1 MDGSPG
7 RKGSSGW
14 RAATPLVAVGRI
26 GLRDPQQKHAVVK
39 AIEGAARRLARTECQ
54 GLLDEFA
61 DASGR
66 PLRAVLEDMDASAPE
81 YLGWVLF
88 HDADPGTCP
97 GPTLVHNDRGR
108 PGRPCVRPEVR
119 ARRLSE
125 REPCRGRDHPRDAP
139 FAGPRREPSVQPP
152 HHAAGPQPVW
162 VVTECAR
169 TSICPNP
176 LI

>member
-14 RAATPLVAVGRI
+14 RAATPLVAVAASLLAADSGAQVAVGRI

-97 GPTLVHNDRGR
+97 GPTLVHTTAGSRVVRVCGR
-108 PGRPCVRPEVR
+108 KFER
-119 ARRLSE
+119 AVSQNASHAEAAIIHEMLHSLGLGE
-125 REPCRGRDHPRDAP
+125 NP
-139 FAGPRREPSVQPP
+139 PSS
-152 HHAAGPQPVW
+152 HHITQRVLNRCG
-162 VVTECAR
+162 
-169 TSICPNP
+169 S
-176 LI
+176 